1 VNKDNISF
9 EEVLKKY
16 ESAIKKQMFVLR
28 LYKDYDEFY
37 QIGCL
42 ALWDAYQNFNP
53 EKGNFSAYAIS
64 YIRGRMMVALSKES
78 RYSERH
84 TYTGDE
90 LLEAVPTTHEMVPLE
105 TELLES
111 YLTNLSDR
119 EKTWV
124 QEAILLQKKTAE
136 IASQYNV
143 SSHTVRVWRKT
154 ALKKL
159 RNNAAQLISL

>member
-1 VNKDNISF
+1 MV
-9 EEVLKKY
+9 
-16 ESAIKKQMFVLR
+16 VLR
-28 LYKDYDEFY
+28 LYKGHDEFY

-53 EKGNFSAYAIS
+53 EKGKFSTYAIS

-90 LLEAVPTTHEMVPLE
+90 LLEVVPTTYENIPLE
-105 TELLES
+105 TEILES
-111 YLTNLSDR
+111 YLVNLSDR

-136 IASQYNV
+136 IANQYNV
-143 SSHTVRVWRKT
+143 SAHTVRAWRKT
-154 ALKKL
+154 ALQKL

>member
-1 VNKDNISF
+1 
-9 EEVLKKY
+9 
-16 ESAIKKQMFVLR
+16 
-28 LYKDYDEFY
+28 
-37 QIGCL
+37 
-42 ALWDAYQNFNP
+42 
-53 EKGNFSAYAIS
+53 
-64 YIRGRMMVALSKES
+64 
-78 RYSERH
+78 
-84 TYTGDE
+84 
-90 LLEAVPTTHEMVPLE
+90 MVPLE